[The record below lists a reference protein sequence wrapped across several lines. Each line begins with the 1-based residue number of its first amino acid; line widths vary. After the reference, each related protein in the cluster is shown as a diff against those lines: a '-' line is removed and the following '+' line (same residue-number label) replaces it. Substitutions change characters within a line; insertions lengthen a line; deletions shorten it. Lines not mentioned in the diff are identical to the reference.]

1 MTALRTN
8 ELYADNY
15 VNDAPT
21 RTQPIQMQ
29 LGTEILDRDIE
40 CTFWMLIFVLHCFKD
55 FFPACLTKLCLFWY
69 GLKYLPRPLYTT
81 KTLKLSMTVK
91 TDDITSSTRDVIPRK
106 WLVAVQD

>member
-40 CTFWMLIFVLHCFKD
+40 CTFWMLIFVLHCFKN
-55 FFPACLTKLCLFWY
+55 FFSSLF
-69 GLKYLPRPLYTT
+69 
-81 KTLKLSMTVK
+81 
-91 TDDITSSTRDVIPRK
+91 D
-106 WLVAVQD
+106 

>member
-21 RTQPIQMQ
+21 HTQPIQMQ

-40 CTFWMLIFVLHCFKD
+40 CTFWMLIFVLHCLKN
-55 FFPACLTKLCLFWY
+55 FFSSLF
-69 GLKYLPRPLYTT
+69 
-81 KTLKLSMTVK
+81 
-91 TDDITSSTRDVIPRK
+91 D
-106 WLVAVQD
+106 